1 MTKPA
6 LFCYNN
12 GRREAAGLKLG
23 ITATD
28 PRVTK
33 ATPLTLQVFILQ
45 LIHPSKEEEKRERA
59 RQRSNRERERE
70 MKKAVEAK
78 RDVFPTEIRLAAEEL
93 SVAVKHEEHEPS
105 TLVFLAPSKSLLH
118 ILDKIGPTMAVLR
131 QDVQRNIERLEKI
144 YLIDPSLYSSLGEIL
159 KKEMDDGTARKRES
173 CSRAILWLTRSLNF
187 SLALLEFLE
196 KESEWSLAQIVEES
210 YKSTL
215 KPWHGWISS
224 AAYKVALKL
233 IPEKEIFSNFLMG
246 DDDDEQDCN
255 SLKDDIQMLVS
266 LLRPL
271 LDEINAL
278 LRKFR
283 LDRIKST

>member
-1 MTKPA
+1 
-6 LFCYNN
+6 
-12 GRREAAGLKLG
+12 
-23 ITATD
+23 
-28 PRVTK
+28 
-33 ATPLTLQVFILQ
+33 
-45 LIHPSKEEEKRERA
+45 
-59 RQRSNRERERE
+59 

-93 SVAVKHEEHEPS
+93 SVVAVKQEEHKPS
-105 TLVFLAPSKSLLH
+105 TLIFLAPSKSLLH
-118 ILDKIGPTMAVLR
+118 ILDKIGPTMAVMR
-131 QDVQRNIERLEKI
+131 QDVKRNIERLEKM
-144 YLIDPSLYSSLGEIL
+144 YLIDPSLYSSLREIL
-159 KKEMDDGTARKRES
+159 KREMDDGTARKRES

-196 KESEWSLAQIVEES
+196 KESEWSLEQIVEES

-233 IPEKEIFSNFLMG
+233 IPEKEVLSSILMG
-246 DDDDEQDCN
+246 DDDEQECN

>member
-1 MTKPA
+1 
-6 LFCYNN
+6 
-12 GRREAAGLKLG
+12 
-23 ITATD
+23 
-28 PRVTK
+28 
-33 ATPLTLQVFILQ
+33 
-45 LIHPSKEEEKRERA
+45 
-59 RQRSNRERERE
+59 

-93 SVAVKHEEHEPS
+93 SVAVKHEEHKPS

-159 KKEMDDGTARKRES
+159 KKEMDDGTARKRDS

-196 KESEWSLAQIVEES
+196 KESEWSLEKIVEES

-233 IPEKEIFSNFLMG
+233 IPEKEVFSSFLMS
-246 DDDDEQDCN
+246 DDEQDCN